1 MDNCG
6 SALDESLVALIDKPV
21 TGVSAGMA
29 LILWALS
36 GWMIYLFNGF
46 QHLNRVTDQVDCIV
60 IFAIFL
66 CKSLYWRFGSDSQ
79 FRHDLLGESPKEA
92 SAAKKLDD
100 LYSGFVHI
108 FLDTLVIIRFFSWI
122 EHLNASSESMN
133 VKFCCACI
141 GVTALELLF
150 TLQNTSHL
158 LFEALSSVF

>member
-1 MDNCG
+1 MDNRG
-6 SALDESLVALIDKPV
+6 SALDDSLVVLIDKLV
-21 TGVSAGMA
+21 TGVSACMA
-29 LILWALS
+29 LTLWALS

-46 QHLNRVTDQVDCIV
+46 QHLNRVTDQIDCIV

-66 CKSLYWRFGSDSQ
+66 CKSLYWRFGSNSQ
-79 FRHDLLGESPKEA
+79 FRHDLLSESPKEA
-92 SAAKKLDD
+92 SSAKKLDD

-108 FLDTLVIIRFFSWI
+108 FLDALVIIRFFAWI

-133 VKFCCACI
+133 VKFCYACI

>member
-1 MDNCG
+1 MDNRG
-6 SALDESLVALIDKPV
+6 STLDESLVVLIDKLV
-21 TGVSAGMA
+21 TGVSAVMA
-29 LILWALS
+29 LTLWALS

-66 CKSLYWRFGSDSQ
+66 CKSLYWRFGSDSR
-79 FRHDLLGESPKEA
+79 FRHDLLSESPKEA

-108 FLDTLVIIRFFSWI
+108 FLDTLVIIRFFAWI
-122 EHLNASSESMN
+122 EHLNASSESMDVN
-133 VKFCCACI
+133 FCYACI

-158 LFEALSSVF
+158 LFESLSSVF